1 MSRHNLALPSV
12 AAVPPPAAKPL
23 AVQSFEVRAGGASGP
38 RRRCLG
44 RVGMGPT
51 REPRPRP
58 QVKVGKSQRAAL
70 TVDVE
75 SGTVAITKRGSGSPE
90 ETIPQDKSK
99 ELLTPHQ
106 LLTGHR
112 GTGGFPGTGL
122 MPGRWAAEPVA
133 PRAPTLCCLPTLQ
146 HGVWGPL
153 LAPSS
158 RPAFSPAAD
167 QIPER
172 AEQGEAGV

>member
-1 MSRHNLALPSV
+1 MLKSLQETVSRHNLALPSV

-38 RRRCLG
+38 RRRCSG
-44 RVGMGPT
+44 TAGTGPT

-106 LLTGHR
+106 LLMGHC
-112 GTGGFPGTGL
+112 GAGGVPWHRPDARAMGCRASCT
-122 MPGRWAAEPVA
+122 PSPHPVLPA
-133 PRAPTLCCLPTLQ
+133 HPT
-146 HGVWGPL
+146 
-153 LAPSS
+153 A
-158 RPAFSPAAD
+158 
-167 QIPER
+167 
-172 AEQGEAGV
+172 